1 MSLTPEQLFWIEI
14 QGSDQ
19 LREQRDAVI
28 AELARRGPKK
38 VAGHDNITRDNV
50 HIQLEH
56 RSGRGNPNPH
66 VIVGE
71 FVLHPAESD
80 RASGV
85 MLNRDSTRDHL
96 WVEARWL

>member
-19 LREQRDAVI
+19 LREQRDAMI
-28 AELARRGPKK
+28 AELARRGPKQ

-50 HIQLEH
+50 HVRLEH
-56 RSGRGNPNPH
+56 RWGRGNPA
-66 VIVGE
+66 VIVQE

-80 RASGV
+80 KGNGV